1 MVVGAE
7 INLRQRT
14 VVAQITIHAAVL
26 LAGANVNLVVR
37 CVINALKVTDL
48 AAVRPTAVGAVVGHG
63 AAVAPRNAHAEVHPL
78 IRVIVIFVAIA
89 GHRDAHVTNTPHIK
103 IVGKHQVI
111 VCLFRA
117 IPVSTMGVV
126 EIDRNTRS
134 GKVLVIG
141 DRIHLF
147 VVTGPRH
154 VRLVRVQILAHG
166 HEVLF
171 GKTVACKGDAAVEF
185 VKVFGI
191 AHAKGVAVQ
200 FSFAVCAVMIQ
211 VDVRVSHIERQRAKL
226 CEVAPHPHRRRL
238 VVFICQRATVERP
251 AICHPP

>member
-7 INLRQRT
+7 IYLRQRA
-14 VVAQITIHAAVL
+14 VVAQITIHATVL
-26 LAGANVNLVVR
+26 FAGADVNLVVR
-37 CVINALKVTDL
+37 CVIDAIKVADL
-48 AAVRPTAVGAVVGHG
+48 TAVRPATVRAVVGHG
-63 AAVAPRNAHAEVHPL
+63 AAVAPRNAHAEVHSL
-78 IRVIVIFVAIA
+78 IRIIVIFVAIA
-89 GHRDAHVTNTPHIK
+89 GHRDAHIANAPHIK

-126 EIDRNTRS
+126 EIDRDTRC
-134 GKVLVIG
+134 GKVLVIR

-147 VVTGPRH
+147 VVSGPRH
-154 VRLVRVQILAHG
+154 VRLARVQILAHS
-166 HEVLF
+166 HKVLF
-171 GKTVACKGDAAVEF
+171 GETVACKGDAAVKF

-238 VVFICQRATVERP
+238 VVLICQRATVKRP